1 MNIQD
6 LLKSIRNF
14 WTGSSYKVKAF
25 TIVGGIAV
33 IFLII
38 LFISIGT
45 RINYDVLFSNL
56 SPQDAA
62 AVTSK
67 LREMGE
73 PYRLTEGGTV
83 VLVPKDKV
91 YEIRLSLASQ
101 NIPSGGG
108 VGFEIFDKT
117 SLGTT
122 DFVEKINYQRALQ
135 GELSKTISSLSNVEY
150 ARVHIVL
157 PRERL
162 YAAESV
168 PPQAGVVLKLRPGA
182 TISKSEVMAIARLV
196 ASSVEGLK
204 PESVTIVDTNGN
216 MLSRGL
222 FKDEANTLDIEDS
235 LFLEVKDKIEKT
247 IEERIQ
253 SMLISV
259 LGPNRAIVRSSVE
272 LDLTQLKTSSE
283 TFSPVVEES
292 GIIRKE
298 QRTKESYE
306 GQGTA
311 GGVPGVSSNIPGYET
326 MQTTGGT
333 STHNKQETN
342 IEYEINRQVQEV
354 LEKPG
359 KIKRLSVAVVVDKNL
374 TPQEQQSIMS
384 LASAASGVDLKR
396 GDQLTVQGIPFDKTY
411 YQQEEAAIASELAAQ
426 RKQQLLR
433 LIIIVVAVIIGILI
447 IWNIVKS
454 IVKPVRR
461 IEEAILPEE
470 VPIAVE
476 EKALPISAEEQRR
489 KEVIEQIGRLARHD
503 PQSFVKLLRS
513 WMKEEG

>member
-1 MNIQD
+1 MNIQN
-6 LLKSIRNF
+6 LLRSIRNF
-14 WTGSSYKVKAF
+14 WTSSSYKVKAL
-25 TIVGGIAV
+25 TIGGGIV
-33 IFLII
+33 IISLII
-38 LFISIGT
+38 LFIFLGT
-45 RINYDVLFSNL
+45 KVTYDVLFSNL

-73 PYRLTEGGTV
+73 SYRLTEGGTA
-83 VLVPKDKV
+83 VLVPKDRV
-91 YEIRLSLASQ
+91 YEVRLALASQ

-168 PPQAGVVLKLRPGA
+168 PPQAGVVLKLKPGA
-182 TISKSEVMAIARLV
+182 IISKSEVMAIARLV
-196 ASSVEGLK
+196 ASSIEGLK

-222 FKDEANTLDIEDS
+222 FKDEATTLDIEDS

-253 SMLISV
+253 SMLTGV
-259 LGPNRAIVRSSVE
+259 LGPNRAIVRTSIE
-272 LDLTQLKTSSE
+272 LDLTQLKVSSE

-298 QRTKESYE
+298 ERTKESYE
-306 GQGTA
+306 GQGA
-311 GGVPGVSSNIPGYET
+311 PGGVPGVSSNIPGYEAI
-326 MQTTGGT
+326 QTTGGT
-333 STHNKQETN
+333 STHNKQQIN

-359 KIKRLSVAVVVDKNL
+359 KIKKLSVAVVVDKNL
-374 TPQEQQSIMS
+374 TLQEQQSIIN
-384 LASAASGVDLKR
+384 LASAAAGVDLKR

-433 LIIIVVAVIIGILI
+433 LIIIVVAIIIGILI

-454 IVKPVRR
+454 IIKPVRR
-461 IEEAILPEE
+461 IGEAVLPEE
-470 VPIAVE
+470 IPIEVE
-476 EKALPISAEEQRR
+476 EKARPISAEDQRR
-489 KEVIEQIGRLARHD
+489 REVTEQVIQLAKRD

-513 WMKEEG
+513 WMKEER